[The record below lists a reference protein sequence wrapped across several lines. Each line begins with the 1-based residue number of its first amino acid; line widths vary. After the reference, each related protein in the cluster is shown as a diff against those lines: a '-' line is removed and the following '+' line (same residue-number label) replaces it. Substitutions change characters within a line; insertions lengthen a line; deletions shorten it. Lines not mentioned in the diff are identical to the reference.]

1 MQDLKISIVQFNQAW
16 ENIEVNKSKVLN
28 LINNLVETDL
38 IVLPEMLLTGFS
50 MNTSIAENYKKS
62 HAVNWLKSLAKEKN
76 CAIYSS
82 LMMEEN
88 NNYFNRGLFV
98 LPSGEIHHY
107 DKRQLFTLAKEEE
120 HFSAG
125 QSKTILEYKGWNINL
140 QICYD
145 LRFPE
150 VSRNFLKEDGLPNYD
165 LCLYVANWPERR
177 AHHWKSLLLA
187 RAIENQAFVVGVNR
201 VGKDG
206 KDLIY
211 SGDSRALTPLG
222 MDLFESTPHKEFV
235 KTVNLNYA
243 ELNEVREKLNFL
255 KDVVR

>member
-1 MQDLKISIVQFNQAW
+1 MQDLTISIVQFNQAW
-16 ENIEVNKSKVLN
+16 ENIEVNKTKVLN
-28 LINNLVETDL
+28 LINNLVKTDL
-38 IVLPEMLLTGFS
+38 IVLPEMLLSGFS
-50 MNTSIAENYKKS
+50 MNTSLAENYEKS
-62 HAVNWLKSLAKEKN
+62 HAIDWLKKLAKNKD
-76 CAIYSS
+76 CALYTS
-82 LMMEEN
+82 LMIEEN
-88 NNYFNRGLFV
+88 GNFFNRGLFM
-98 LPSGEIHHY
+98 LPTGELYLY
-107 DKRQLFTLAKEEE
+107 DKRQLFTLAKEDE
-120 HFSAG
+120 HFSSG
-125 QSKTILEYKGWNINL
+125 RKNTIVEFKGWNINL

-150 VSRNFLKEDGLPNYD
+150 VSRNFINENGLPNYD

-177 AHHWKSLLLA
+177 AHHWKSLLVA

-222 MDLFESTPHKEFV
+222 LDLFESNPHKEFV
-235 KTVNLNYA
+235 KTITLKYA
-243 ELNEVREKLNFL
+243 ELKEVREKLNFL